1 MRIINFLILT
11 ALMTLSI
18 SAIAD
23 ERKGYINLNSFLD
36 PRADLHNDIAY
47 IQLAP
52 QYEENPDINRA
63 VTIEYFFGEYTGD
76 DESLGKLEQ
85 IRQIIADDKAHNP
98 FAQNAVIAVGPDK
111 NELVDNR
118 DLELIMKKLE
128 LGRRKV
134 HIQELPE
141 ETALT
146 ASLNKTEKRYPSS
159 LVNGRVFWTFVRF
172 ASSTAGT
179 FGALYFMQGVSAPVA
194 ATVALVP
201 GIVSGGITYYS
212 NRFGEFLTNGKW
224 SNFLMESDSFIARN
238 LRKSFKISASG
249 LQKFMS
255 KMKRSV
261 SDKFPRLVEKYPNIF
276 NDTVPVNKG
285 PKAMQKLMAK
295 LHQAEEYFKWYVT
308 EVAFTGIGIKL
319 PQALAGISAF
329 GSILGTTGEVLLGS
343 LKGMAAQGPG
353 DIAIQVRKYQKVVE
367 LREDIKAGRIKVDS
381 SEALLEEI
389 EKVLAKTGE
398 HKSYTIHDGSHKL
411 LVKIENWSRSRA
423 AMLSFFAITG
433 VGMDIAGIPL
443 ATPLLISVGVGGFG
457 YYGAVQGWF
466 KPREILEKAKD
477 YFDRL
482 RRGEVKFS
490 LQFLK
495 TRFCAAPF
503 RLSSRA

>member
-1 MRIINFLILT
+1 MRIINFLIVT
-11 ALMTLSI
+11 ALMILSM

-76 DESLGKLEQ
+76 DDSLDKLEQ

-98 FAQNAVIAVGPDK
+98 FAQNTVIAVGPDK

-141 ETALT
+141 DTALT
-146 ASLNKTEKRYPSS
+146 ASLDKSGNRYPSS
-159 LVNGRVFWTFVRF
+159 LVSGRTFWTFVRF

-194 ATVALVP
+194 TAVALVP

-212 NRFGEFLTNGKW
+212 NKYGEFLTNGKW
-224 SNFLMESDSFIARN
+224 SNFLMESDSFIARS
-238 LRKSFKISASG
+238 LRKSFKISAG
-249 LQKFMS
+249 TLQKFMS

-261 SDKFPRLVEKYPNIF
+261 SNKFPRLVEKYPNIF
-276 NDTVPVNKG
+276 NDSSASVQQG
-285 PKAMQKLMAK
+285 PQAIKKLMAR

-308 EVAFTGIGIKL
+308 ELAFTGIGIKL
-319 PQALAGISAF
+319 PQAIAGISAF
-329 GSILGTTGEVLLGS
+329 GSVLGTAGEVLWGS

-353 DIAIQVRKYQKVVE
+353 DIAIQVRKYQKIAE
-367 LREDIKAGRIKVDS
+367 LKEDVIAGRIKAENS
-381 SEALLEEI
+381 KELLDEI

-398 HKSYTIHDGSHKL
+398 HKGYTIHDSSHKL

-423 AMLSFFAITG
+423 AMLSFFAVTG

-503 RLSSRA
+503 RMKTV

>member
-11 ALMTLSI
+11 ALMILSI

-76 DESLGKLEQ
+76 DESLEKLEQ

-98 FAQNAVIAVGPDK
+98 FAKNTVIAVGPDK
-111 NELVDNR
+111 NELLDNP
-118 DLELIMKKLE
+118 DLERIMKKLE

-134 HIQELPE
+134 HIQDLPE

-146 ASLNKTEKRYPSS
+146 ASLDKSGKRYPSS
-159 LVNGRVFWTFVRF
+159 LVSGRTFWTFVRF
-172 ASSTAGT
+172 ASTTAGT

-194 ATVALVP
+194 SAVALVP
-201 GIVSGGITYYS
+201 GLLSGAIIYHS
-212 NRFGEFLTNGKW
+212 NRFGEILTNGKW
-224 SNFLMESDSFIARN
+224 SNYLMESDSFFAKN
-238 LRKSFKISASG
+238 LRKSFKITAGG

-255 KMKRSV
+255 KMKRGV

-276 NDTVPVNKG
+276 NDTAPVKPG
-285 PKAMQKLMAK
+285 PQALKNLMTKLQ
-295 LHQAEEYFKWYVT
+295 QAEEYFKWYIT

-319 PQALAGISAF
+319 PQALAGISTF
-329 GSILGTTGEVLLGS
+329 GTVLGTAGEVLFSS

-353 DIAIQVRKYQKVVE
+353 DIAIQVRKYQKVAE
-367 LREDIKAGRIKVDS
+367 LKENINAGKIKVDN

-389 EKVLAKTGE
+389 EKVLAKTGKYE
-398 HKSYTIHDGSHKL
+398 HYTIHDGSHKL

-423 AMLSFFAITG
+423 TLLSFFAITG

-503 RLSSRA
+503 RMKTV